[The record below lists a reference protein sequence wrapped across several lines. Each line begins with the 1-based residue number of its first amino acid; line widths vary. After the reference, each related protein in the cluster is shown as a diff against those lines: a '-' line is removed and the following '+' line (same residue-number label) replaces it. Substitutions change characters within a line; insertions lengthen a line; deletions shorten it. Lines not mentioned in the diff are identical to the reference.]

1 MSYARP
7 IVNRI
12 AVDVGGT
19 FTDICLHAGTQ
30 VFVHK
35 IPSSPDDPASATI
48 AGTLD
53 ACGTADVPLEAM
65 DLFLHSSTVATNA
78 VLERRGARVGL
89 ITTRGFRDL
98 LHIGRH
104 KRPLNFSLYQELPWQ
119 KWPIVPRRRRLT
131 VTERVEPPGLVTKP
145 LDQAELRDAVA
156 ELREHNVEA
165 VAVCF
170 LHSYLNPAHEQAA
183 ANLLATELPDAFVS
197 VRHVVCPE
205 YREYEAFTT
214 VALNAYVGPAAGR
227 YFLRLA
233 DRLRNMGATAKL
245 LFMTS
250 SGGLEAAPTVSKK
263 PVSML
268 LSGPVAGVIGGVA
281 AGRAAGEV
289 NVITLDVGGT
299 SADIGVAPDG
309 KPRLR
314 HWLDSEIA
322 GFGLRLPMIDIAT
335 IGAGGGSIASV
346 DAGGMLQVGPQSAGA
361 DPGPACYGKGGEA
374 PTVTDALLLLG
385 RISESGF
392 LGGRMPISR
401 ELAAR
406 AIATHIAEPLGL
418 ELEKAAL
425 GIVRIATSHMVDAI
439 ELNSVRR
446 GFDPREFALVA
457 FGGAGPLFA
466 IDIARELGF
475 QQVVI
480 PHYPGVMCAIGLL
493 MADIVHERSISIVGS
508 LDALTDADLREHFS
522 RLELEVASLLEAD
535 GFSQD
540 AIDLLRHVDARYRGQ
555 GYEIRV
561 DVPGGAIDAEW
572 RTATVSRFHDSHER
586 EYAHAFRDNRVEIV
600 NVGVR
605 GVGRLPRVE
614 LPPLEV
620 AADPPPAAGRREAWL
635 SDDGPTL
642 ADVYARSVLRA
653 GHRVIGPAIVEQL
666 DSTVPLPEGMV
677 ATVRPDGSMLIGS
690 AT

>member
-1 MSYARP
+1 
-7 IVNRI
+7 VNRV

-19 FTDICLHAGTQ
+19 FTDICLHAGNQ
-30 VFVHK
+30 VVVQK
-35 IPSSPDDPASATI
+35 VPSNPDDPASPTI
-48 AGTLD
+48 AGTLGACEAGGLPLD
-53 ACGTADVPLEAM
+53 AV

-78 VLERRGARVGL
+78 VLERGGARVGL

-119 KWPIVPRRRRLT
+119 KRPVVPRRRRLT

-145 LDQAELRDAVA
+145 LDEAELRDAVEA
-156 ELREHNVEA
+156 LRQQDVEA

-170 LHSYLNPAHEQAA
+170 LHSYLNPAHEQAVA
-183 ANLLATELPDAFVS
+183 TLLEAELPDAFVS
-197 VRHVVCPE
+197 LRHVVCPE

-233 DRLRNMGATAKL
+233 DNLRALGATAKV

-250 SGGLEAAPTVSKK
+250 SGGLESAPTVSKK
-263 PVSML
+263 PVAML

-281 AGRAAGEV
+281 TGRAAGAD
-289 NVITLDVGGT
+289 NVVTLDVGGT

-322 GFGLRLPMIDIAT
+322 GFNLRLPMIDIAT

-346 DAGGMLQVGPQSAGA
+346 DAGGMMQVGPQSAGA

-374 PTVTDALLLLG
+374 PTVTDAFLLLG
-385 RISESGF
+385 RISESGL
-392 LGGRMPISR
+392 LGGRMRISR

-406 AIATHIAEPLGL
+406 AIASNIAEPLGL

-425 GIVRIATSHMVDAI
+425 GIVEIATSHMIDAI

-466 IDIARELGF
+466 VDIAREVGF
-475 QQVVI
+475 REVI
-480 PHYPGVMCAIGLL
+480 VPHYPGVMCAIGLL
-493 MADIVHERSISIVGS
+493 MADIVHERSVSIVNR
-508 LDALTDADLREHFS
+508 LDSTADVALERQFS
-522 RLELEVASLLEAD
+522 GLEAEIASLLEAD
-535 GFSQD
+535 GFTAD
-540 AIDLLRHVDARYRGQ
+540 AIDLVRNVDARYRGQ
-555 GYEIRV
+555 GYEIRL
-561 DVPGGAIDAEW
+561 DVAPGPIDAAW
-572 RTATVSRFHDSHER
+572 RTQTVNRFHDAHER
-586 EYAHAFRDNRVEIV
+586 EYAHAFRDTAIEIV
-600 NVGVR
+600 NAGVR
-605 GVGRLPRVE
+605 GIGRLPRIE
-614 LPPLEV
+614 LPELAV
-620 AADPPPAAGRREAWL
+620 AAEPPRTAARRTVWL
-635 SDDGPTL
+635 SRDGPTM
-642 ADVYARSVLRA
+642 ADVYVREDLRA
-653 GHRVIGPAIVEQL
+653 GHRIVGPAIVEQL
-666 DSTVPLPEGMV
+666 DSTVPLPAGTIG
-677 ATVRPDGSMLIGS
+677 TVRPDGSMHIG
-690 AT
+690 TT